1 MFNNLIESGFHT
13 ADLRRRGSFLFGTVL
28 VYALLLTAAG
38 IGSIYAYE
46 ARVDDQ
52 NLELTAVVTMIP
64 VAAEPP
70 KNLPERA
77 ANHQPR
83 ASRSAD
89 QAVRTPM
96 RTLNQGDV
104 TDMRKPPTAVG
115 ITGNNVPP
123 MLPGAEL
130 GPRNL
135 DPGGFAGSRT
145 LPGNG
150 DGTPGTPSGSNRG
163 GDIIRDTPPEIKRVE
178 STPPKPRAV
187 QSLGVIE
194 SKVIRKAVPPYPELA
209 RRARAQGMVTV
220 QILLDEQGN
229 VVSARA
235 TNGHPLLRAAAEQAA
250 YQTRF
255 SPTLLSNQPVK
266 VSGIITFNF
275 ILR

>member
-1 MFNNLIESGFHT
+1 V
-13 ADLRRRGSFLFGTVL
+13 FGTVL
-28 VYALLLTAAG
+28 VYALLLMAAG
-38 IGSIYAYE
+38 IASIYAYE
-46 ARVDDQ
+46 ARVDNQ
-52 NLELTAVVTMIP
+52 NLELTSVVTMIP
-64 VAAEPP
+64 ATAEQPRG
-70 KNLPERA
+70 LPERA

-83 ASRSAD
+83 ASRNAYP
-89 QAVRTPM
+89 AVLTTM

-104 TDMRKPPTAVG
+104 TDMRKPPTDVG

-123 MLPGAEL
+123 MLPGAEI

-135 DPGGFAGSRT
+135 DVGGFADSRNA
-145 LPGNG
+145 PGTG
-150 DGTPGTPSGSNRG
+150 DATAGTPAGSNRG
-163 GDIIRDTPPEIKRVE
+163 GALIKDPPPEIQRVE
-178 STPPKPRAV
+178 RTPPKTRAV

-194 SKVIRKAVPPYPELA
+194 SKVIHKAVPPYPELA
-209 RRARAQGMVTV
+209 KRARAQGMVTV

>member
-13 ADLRRRGSFLFGTVL
+13 ADLRRRGSFVFGTVL
-28 VYALLLTAAG
+28 VYALLLAGAG
-38 IGSIYAYE
+38 IASIYAYE
-46 ARVDDQ
+46 ARVDNQ
-52 NLELTAVVTMIP
+52 NLELTSVVTMIP
-64 VAAEPP
+64 ATAEPP
-70 KNLPERA
+70 KGLPERA

-83 ASRSAD
+83 AARSAD
-89 QAVRTPM
+89 PTVRTPM
-96 RTLNQGDV
+96 RTLNQPDV
-104 TDMRKPPTAVG
+104 TDMRKPPTEVG

-123 MLPGAEL
+123 MLPGAEI

-135 DPGGFAGSRT
+135 DVGGFADSRT
-145 LPGNG
+145 SPG
-150 DGTPGTPSGSNRG
+150 DGDAAPGTPSGSNRG
-163 GDIIRDTPPEIKRVE
+163 GAIIRDTPPEIKRVE

-194 SKVIRKAVPPYPELA
+194 SKVIHKAVPPYPELA
-209 RRARAQGMVTV
+209 KKARAQGMVTV
-220 QILLDEQGN
+220 QILLNEQGN